1 MEFAL
6 ANYDLA
12 GLLLEGDAPADALN
26 EAAQAAAR
34 ALLVFTPQELPDL
47 FAGASERLGMAQWRA
62 GRREAA
68 QRTYAQTA
76 GALGSAQRHAPQAR
90 LLASAARLLG
100 RAAGAGDGVSVGDA
114 IGAFDAAIEAA
125 RRARSTALRA
135 SLLNDSGRLIASN
148 RGAGGAPHVRRRF
161 DAVRRGGVV
170 G

>member
-1 MEFAL
+1 MREQDPAGAVGELRAALAALSVETHPVEFAL

-12 GLLLEGDAPADALN
+12 GLLLEGDAPADDLN

-62 GRREAA
+62 GRRDAA

-90 LLASAARLLG
+90 LLAS
-100 RAAGAGDGVSVGDA
+100 
-114 IGAFDAAIEAA
+114 IGASFG
-125 RRARSTALRA
+125 
-135 SLLNDSGRLIASN
+135 SG
-148 RGAGGAPHVRRRF
+148 G
-161 DAVRRGGVV
+161 RGGRWGQRWRRNWRV
-170 G
+170 

>member
-1 MEFAL
+1 MRGADPAGAVGELRAALAGLSVETHPVEFAL

-12 GLLLEGDAPADALN
+12 GLLLEGDAPTDDLN

-62 GRREAA
+62 GRRDAA

-90 LLASAARLLG
+90 LLAS
-100 RAAGAGDGVSVGDA
+100 
-114 IGAFDAAIEAA
+114 IGASFG
-125 RRARSTALRA
+125 
-135 SLLNDSGRLIASN
+135 SG
-148 RGAGGAPHVRRRF
+148 G
-161 DAVRRGGVV
+161 RGGRWGQRWRRNWRV
-170 G
+170 